1 MEFLSNKGRNH
12 SRGVLKFPHFKSGG
26 VFESMFCFL
35 FNLKILTCRMI
46 LFADYV
52 GALLHKDAS
61 SEDLLTKTRK
71 NSFKQQKKEKFKN
84 FWGLSVYTGK
94 LVV

>member
-1 MEFLSNKGRNH
+1 
-12 SRGVLKFPHFKSGG
+12 
-26 VFESMFCFL
+26 
-35 FNLKILTCRMI
+35 MI

-71 NSFKQQKKEKFKN
+71 KKF
-84 FWGLSVYTGK
+84 
-94 LVV
+94 